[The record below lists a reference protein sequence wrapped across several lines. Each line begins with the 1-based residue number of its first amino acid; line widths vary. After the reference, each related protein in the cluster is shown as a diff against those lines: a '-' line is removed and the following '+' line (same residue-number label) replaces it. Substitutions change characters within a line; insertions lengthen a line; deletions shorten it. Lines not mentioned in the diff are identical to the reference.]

1 MQMLA
6 TVLLLLAAVP
16 GFDEAFRTGLL
27 ALQRGDL
34 KGAESGLAQAAKLA
48 PSDGRVWV
56 ALAQVRRR
64 LGDEAGAESAA
75 GLAAKNAAG
84 NKPLLAALGAYYFE
98 AAKPLLQTEHFAEA
112 AKLLDTARKRVP
124 GDAQLELALGV
135 ACYGLRR
142 FDDAAAAFLR
152 TIDIDPTIEQ
162 PYEFLGRFPD
172 QVASRLPEIT
182 RKFAA
187 YEKANPGSYLGYF
200 LHAKAMDAGSA
211 DASESLK
218 LLEKAV
224 ALNEGAPAVHFELG
238 TVLDRLQR
246 YGDAARAYERAAT
259 LDPADAPTQYR
270 LARDYDRLGRT
281 ADAQRARDR
290 HEKLTRAQDE
300 KR

>member
-1 MQMLA
+1 
-6 TVLLLLAAVP
+6 
-16 GFDEAFRTGLL
+16 
-27 ALQRGDL
+27 
-34 KGAESGLAQAAKLA
+34 
-48 PSDGRVWV
+48 
-56 ALAQVRRR
+56 
-64 LGDEAGAESAA
+64 
-75 GLAAKNAAG
+75 
-84 NKPLLAALGAYYFE
+84 
-98 AAKPLLQTEHFAEA
+98 
-112 AKLLDTARKRVP
+112 
-124 GDAQLELALGV
+124 
-135 ACYGLRR
+135 
-142 FDDAAAAFLR
+142 
-152 TIDIDPTIEQ
+152 
-162 PYEFLGRFPD
+162 
-172 QVASRLPEIT
+172 
-182 RKFAA
+182 
-187 YEKANPGSYLGYF
+187 
-200 LHAKAMDAGSA
+200 MDAGSA